1 MSQRD
6 LTAELRAARLAAPAD
21 LRVRVRAIAAQAP
34 APRRVFTWRRA
45 LVVALP
51 AAAAIAAAIV
61 VTRPAEHQS
70 ATSTTVLEAA
80 VQQKAAIGTPATA
93 HGYDSASGGAAR
105 SLAPLSTPGRV
116 QRYNASLSLR
126 LHDAGDVSDSV
137 KTVQRI
143 TASLGGFPVSI
154 VAGTH
159 GPEASADI
167 VVKVPR
173 SHVQEAIRRF
183 SALGTI
189 IGEDVHV
196 QDLEAGLNAT
206 DRTIAKLQRE
216 LRAATDPAAIAALTA
231 RIQRLQQGE
240 AATRRTAHYAT
251 VSLHMETPPH
261 TPASHHRSP
270 WHGLVVGLRWAGI
283 GAVYAL
289 VFGAPLVVLA
299 LLWRL
304 VRRRR
309 EDALLS
315 RS

>member
-6 LTAELRAARLAAPAD
+6 LTAELRAGRVAAP
-21 LRVRVRAIAAQAP
+21 REVRERVRAIAAHAP
-34 APRRVFTWRRA
+34 TPRRIFTWRRA

-61 VTRPAEHQS
+61 VTRPGDQPVAVERAVSHGAV
-70 ATSTTVLEAA
+70 ATP
-80 VQQKAAIGTPATA
+80 KAA
-93 HGYDSASGGAAR
+93 DS
-105 SLAPLSTPGRV
+105 SLAPLTTQARV

-126 LHDAGDVSDSV
+126 LHDADGVSDSV

-154 VAGTH
+154 VAGAH
-159 GPEASADI
+159 GREASADI

-173 SHVQEAIRRF
+173 AHVQEAIRRF

-189 IGEDVHV
+189 VGEDVHL
-196 QDLEAGLNAT
+196 QDLQAGLNAT
-206 DRTIAKLQRE
+206 DRTIARLQRE
-216 LRAATDPAAIAALTA
+216 LRAAKDATAIASLKA
-231 RIQRLQQGE
+231 RIQKLQRQE
-240 AATRRTAHYAT
+240 AATRRSAHYAT
-251 VSLHMETPPH
+251 VSMHLATPPR
-261 TPASHHRSP
+261 TAATHHRSP
-270 WHGLVVGLRWAGI
+270 WHGLAVGLRWAGI

-289 VFGAPLVVLA
+289 VFGAPLVLLA

>member
-6 LTAELRAARLAAPAD
+6 LTAELRAASVMAPD
-21 LRVRVRAIAAQAP
+21 DVRRRVRAIAAQAP
-34 APRRVFTWRRA
+34 TPRRVFTWRRA

-61 VTRPAEHQS
+61 VTRPAEHHAATETLIAQS
-70 ATSTTVLEAA
+70 AIR
-80 VQQKAAIGTPATA
+80 KAAPATV
-93 HGYDSASGGAAR
+93 HGAAAD
-105 SLAPLSTPGRV
+105 SLAPLSTPSRV

-126 LHDAGDVSDSV
+126 VHDAGDVSDSV
-137 KTVQRI
+137 KSVQRI
-143 TASLGGFPVSI
+143 TASLGGYPVSI
-154 VAGTH
+154 VAGAH
-159 GPEASADI
+159 GREASADI

-173 SHVQEAIRRF
+173 THVQEAIRRF

-189 IGEDVHV
+189 VGEDVHV

-206 DRTIAKLQRE
+206 DRTITRLQRE
-216 LRAATDPAAIAALTA
+216 LKAAKDPAAIASLRA
-231 RIQRLQQGE
+231 RIAKLQRQE
-240 AATRRTAHYAT
+240 AATRRTAHYAS
-251 VSLHMETPPH
+251 VSLHLQTPPRAAA
-261 TPASHHRSP
+261 THHRSP
-270 WHGLVVGLRWAGI
+270 WHGLSVGLRWAGI

-299 LLWRL
+299 LLWRV